1 MRWLGSITHSVDMN
15 LNKLR
20 EMVDREPGMLQV
32 MGSQRVGY
40 GYYPYTLLL
49 SSCDSPVPS
58 HPSQM
63 PGTRLPLTLLSTLL
77 PSASEDPF
85 CVKDGQPI
93 PSNM

>member
-40 GYYPYTLLL
+40 GYNFATEQLRP
-49 SSCDSPVPS
+49 SCSLPPFSDARNQASFNTAFHTAPVC
-58 HPSQM
+58 
-63 PGTRLPLTLLSTLL
+63 
-77 PSASEDPF
+77 E
-85 CVKDGQPI
+85 
-93 PSNM
+93 